1 MSLDR
6 KKSFLREEYIARV
19 NRVIDYIEDNID
31 TGLSLQD
38 LAKIANFSPFHFH
51 RIFRAMIGE
60 TITGFIQRIR
70 IEKAATKLIY
80 NPKKSVTEIAFECG
94 FTSSSAFARA
104 FREAFGWSASK
115 WRSGSNSQCS
125 NNGIKESKI
134 NNTVDNPEQDFKVIP
149 SYNQATIQQIW
160 RVTMESKQIQTK
172 VEVREIPEMHLAYI
186 RHIGPYAGNEE
197 LFGNLFDRLC
207 RWAGPR
213 GLLRFPETKFVTI
226 YHDNPDITEEAK
238 LRTDVCLTVS
248 PGTQVDGEI
257 GKTSIPAGIYAV
269 GHFEIMP
276 DQYGDAWNTL
286 YGGWLPESGYQPDD
300 RPCFEMYLN
309 NPKEDPEG
317 KHIVDIYMPV
327 RPL

>member
-1 MSLDR
+1 MLLDS
-6 KKSFLREEYIARV
+6 KKPFLREEYTARV
-19 NRVIDYIEDNID
+19 NRVIDYIEHNID
-31 TGLSLQD
+31 GSLSLQD

-60 TITGFIQRIR
+60 TITNFIQRIR
-70 IEKAATKLIY
+70 IEKAAIKLIH

-104 FREAFGWSASK
+104 FREAFDCNASK
-115 WRSGSNSQCS
+115 WRSESQSRCS
-125 NNGIKESKI
+125 NVGKKESKTNQAI
-134 NNTVDNPEQDFKVIP
+134 DNTEQDFKVIS
-149 SYNQATIQQIW
+149 SYNQGTVQQIW
-160 RVTMESKQIQTK
+160 RVTMESKQIQAK
-172 VEVREIPEMHLAYI
+172 VEVNEIPEMHLAYI
-186 RHIGPYAGNEE
+186 RHIGAYAGNEE

-226 YHDNPDITEEAK
+226 YHDNPDITEDAK
-238 LRTDVCLTVS
+238 LRTDVCLTVLS
-248 PGTQVDGEI
+248 ETQVDGEI
-257 GKTSIPAGIYAV
+257 GKTTIPAGRYAV

-327 RPL
+327 KPL